1 MRTES
6 PSRAH
11 LRFAILSFGLI
22 VLTATGTILMA
33 RALIARAETT
43 AAVRFTRSL
52 VAAPVQTALDGG
64 QRGSLSAA
72 DLRARAD
79 ALLPFVAGD
88 VLAVRVWSGGSVVAA
103 HGAAMPAGVTPGG
116 RASARFRAADGQSV
130 FATYL
135 EGPNYAIEIDRA
147 AAPID
152 QATGALQGQFMTL
165 AAVVALLAFGLTQG
179 VFWLSLRRW
188 AHQHSRLAF
197 MYTRG
202 EELRA
207 SLDFHEVAAQITHD
221 GTLLSRAQYGFLAL
235 FDADTG
241 DLVLRASYDAL
252 KGQEDQH
259 QRAIDEWFMRR
270 CVATNSTIVS
280 AQPLAACSQAF
291 GVDLGGDGRAM
302 LLCVP
307 MSLRDRVIGALAFIR
322 SSAGTRYASAD
333 VRLVEE
339 LADQAVMVVEQALLF
354 AKVRS
359 YADELEMSYDTTL
372 KVLMAALDTKD
383 DATEGHCERVA
394 KLTAHLARQMEI
406 PEPALVDMERGA
418 LLHDVGKI
426 GVPDAVLK
434 KPKEL
439 NELEW
444 EAMRKHPL
452 LAGVMVGKVGFLEG
466 ALPILL
472 YHHERYDGAG
482 YPFGLVGDKIPLD
495 ARIFSVVDSYDA
507 MTSDRPY
514 RKAMSHEEAMAEVR
528 DNSGTQFDPLVVV
541 AFEELMASKPHLQA
555 RAPHPISRD
564 HVAHDAGFAPEDEA
578 QPAA

>member
-1 MRTES
+1 M
-6 PSRAH
+6 
-11 LRFAILSFGLI
+11 SFLLV
-22 VLTATGTILMA
+22 VLTAAGFIMVA
-33 RALIARAETT
+33 RAIIAGAETAST
-43 AAVRFTRSL
+43 VRGTRSI
-52 VAAPVQTALDGG
+52 VGAPVQAALDGG
-64 QRGSLSAA
+64 RATAISPD
-72 DLRARAD
+72 DLRRRAD
-79 ALLPFVAGD
+79 AVLPFIAGD
-88 VLAVRVWSGGSVVAA
+88 VLAVRVWSGGNLLFSRGAPMPVA
-103 HGAAMPAGVTPGG
+103 PAPFD
-116 RASARFRAADGQSV
+116 RASARFNASAGQSV

-135 EGPNYAIEIDRA
+135 HGPNYVIEIDRP

-152 QATGALQGQFMTL
+152 NATSALQDGVMNFTAM
-165 AAVVALLAFGLTQG
+165 VALLAFGLTQAA
-179 VFWLSLRRW
+179 FWLSVRRW
-188 AHQHSRLAF
+188 AGQHRRLAF

-202 EELRA
+202 QQIRA
-207 SLDFHEVAAQITHD
+207 SLDFHDVAAQITHD
-221 GTLLSRAQYGFLAL
+221 GAMLVKAQYGFLAL
-235 FDADTG
+235 FEADTG
-241 DLVLRASYDAL
+241 DLLLRASYDAL
-252 KGQEDQH
+252 TGQEDEH
-259 QRAIDEWFMRR
+259 QRSVDEWFLRR
-270 CVATNSTIVS
+270 CVATNTTIIST
-280 AQPLAACSQAF
+280 QPAAACSQTL
-291 GVDLGGDGRAM
+291 GVELGLDGRVT

-307 MSLRDRVIGALAFIR
+307 MALRDRVIGALAFIR
-322 SSAGTRYASAD
+322 SSSHGRYGPAE

-339 LADQAVMVVEQALLF
+339 LADQAVMAVEQSLLF

-406 PEPALVDMERGA
+406 PEAALVDMERGA

-495 ARIFSVVDSYDA
+495 ARIFSIVDSYDA

-528 DNSGTQFDPLVVV
+528 ANSGTQFDPLVVV
-541 AFEELMASKPHLQA
+541 AFEELMATKPHLQV
-555 RAPHPISRD
+555 RSPHPISRD
-564 HVAHDAGFAPEDEA
+564 HIAHDDGFPAPEHAE
-578 QPAA
+578 PAA